1 MAADDGLEGLDAAML
16 RREFL
21 QLSAASVAAAVGAE
35 ALGAPAGESGAK
47 IGTQQTVCVLG
58 ASGHVGGAIVSAL
71 LTVGYRVIAISRS
84 ADKLR
89 RIQADHAGVKQL
101 DTLVGDVSS
110 DAAADQLRAAII
122 GRFGNPHA
130 VVSSLSSPAADTPM
144 RILDTPTDKLRGA
157 FETNFFSHVTA
168 AVALIPSLQPG
179 GVYIGISG
187 GLSDFVVPNMG
198 AISMTQSALRTLYSV
213 LAQEAQDSKARSA
226 QAQVRMLAL
235 YGLVSTDGSSGQ
247 DGRWIAAP
255 QIGVRVSE
263 IIARPAAFPG
273 PLLSIKAKRYS

>member
-1 MAADDGLEGLDAAML
+1 ML

-21 QLSAASVAAAVGAE
+21 RLSTATVAAAVGAE
-35 ALGAPAGESGAK
+35 ALGAPEGESGAK
-47 IGTQQTVCVLG
+47 TEAQRTVCVLG
-58 ASGHVGGAIVSAL
+58 ASGHVGGAIVSEL

-84 ADKLR
+84 VEKLR
-89 RIQADHAGVKQL
+89 RIHADHAGIKEL
-101 DTLVGDVSS
+101 YTLMGDVSS

-122 GRFGNPHA
+122 SRFGNPHA
-130 VVSSLSSPAADTPM
+130 VVSSLSSPAADAPM

-157 FETNFFSHVTA
+157 FDTNFFSHVTA

-187 GLSDFVVPNMG
+187 GLSDFVLPNMG
-198 AISMTQSALRTLYSV
+198 AISMTQSALRTLYGV
-213 LAQEAQDSKARSA
+213 LAQEAQDSKARSF

-235 YGLVSTDGSSGQ
+235 YGLVSIDGSSGQ
-247 DGRWIAAP
+247 DDGRIAAP

-273 PLLSIKAKRYS
+273 PLLSIKARKYS